1 MSCPPLATSRCRCR
15 INEIGYGNG
24 SILSQKLAA
33 ERAFCHALWAAN
45 WHVRPGARTT
55 TRSNCDESEEFHP
68 SRMAG
73 TRLKIRPQSPSHLT
87 ARRRSPVFA
96 GIAVEE
102 QSVSVTERS
111 GIIIVALSLLYLP
124 LPASSPC
131 AESFSAARTLARH
144 RDLRAPSRDHVSGC
158 STLDEN
164 RQRGAGSKSLG
175 FTSP

>member
-1 MSCPPLATSRCRCR
+1 MSCPPLGTSRCRCR
-15 INEIGYGNG
+15 INEIGYRNG
-24 SILSQKLAA
+24 SILSQKLAD
-33 ERAFCHALWAAN
+33 ERAFCHALWAATGMSDQALGQN
-45 WHVRPGARTT
+45 

-73 TRLKIRPQSPSHLT
+73 TRLKIRPQSPSYLT
-87 ARRRSPVFA
+87 TRRRSPVFA

-144 RDLRAPSRDHVSGC
+144 RDLRAPSRDHVSGY

-164 RQRGAGSKSLG
+164 RQRGAG
-175 FTSP
+175 TANP

>member
-1 MSCPPLATSRCRCR
+1 MKSAMATAQSSARNSQPRGLFATRYGPQTGMSD
-15 INEIGYGNG
+15 
-24 SILSQKLAA
+24 Q
-33 ERAFCHALWAAN
+33 AL
-45 WHVRPGARTT
+45 GQT

-73 TRLKIRPQSPSHLT
+73 TRLKIRPQSPSYLT
-87 ARRRSPVFA
+87 TRRRSPVFA